1 MKIKKVILQ
10 NIGVYVNRN
19 EFDLQADKPIILIG
33 GMNGRGKT
41 TFLESIL
48 FALYGRRS
56 LDSGIK
62 QENYLRK
69 VSNVTGN
76 QSMCFIE
83 IQFSVQEQGKD
94 AEYAVRRYWDIDRN
108 KIVLKTI
115 VWKNREESQ
124 ALSENWDM
132 FVEEIL
138 PRAIASF
145 FFFDG
150 EKIAELAATEND
162 AQIQSSIRALLGID
176 MINQLISDLHTVAS
190 SYQKLL
196 GESKSKNELE
206 KIETE
211 ISKQEQRLE
220 EKETEYQQI
229 QDMLTR
235 LREER
240 EKLENEYAVTGG
252 AYAEYQGKVRNQKK
266 QVEQEIEE
274 NEGKLLELAASSLPL
289 KLVEP
294 LLAEIQSAANDE
306 QNQREISIFLNQFP
320 QLYTEYTKS
329 EKWSPEIQNFLLSVK
344 EKVGESNNIYNLD
357 EDTLVRLEE
366 ITSILR
372 EETQQAE
379 ELLKIK
385 RNLNRKMEEIDNYL
399 AVEVED
405 TQIQTIHQH
414 LTENSYQIGQAEAKL
429 HMLKE
434 NCEGLIS
441 NLETHRKM
449 RKQLLWKMVK
459 EQEESD
465 DNNRMVTYA
474 HEQIEIM
481 RAYKNQLQA
490 LKADEL
496 AKQMTEC
503 FSKIISKEGLIQKI
517 TINPETLEFCYY
529 NKKGQRI
536 YHQMLSSGEKQ
547 ILVIAM
553 LWALGICSKAEFP
566 LIIDTPLA
574 RLDSVHRTSLIE
586 NYFPK
591 ASQQVII
598 LSTDQEIT
606 SQDYQALKKYVGKE
620 YTLVYDGDTMSS
632 AVCPGYFGGKKS

>member
-211 ISKQEQRLE
+211 IS
-220 EKETEYQQI
+220 
-229 QDMLTR
+229 
-235 LREER
+235 
-240 EKLENEYAVTGG
+240 
-252 AYAEYQGKVRNQKK
+252 
-266 QVEQEIEE
+266 
-274 NEGKLLELAASSLPL
+274 
-289 KLVEP
+289 
-294 LLAEIQSAANDE
+294 
-306 QNQREISIFLNQFP
+306 
-320 QLYTEYTKS
+320 
-329 EKWSPEIQNFLLSVK
+329 
-344 EKVGESNNIYNLD
+344 
-357 EDTLVRLEE
+357 
-366 ITSILR
+366 
-372 EETQQAE
+372 
-379 ELLKIK
+379 
-385 RNLNRKMEEIDNYL
+385 
-399 AVEVED
+399 
-405 TQIQTIHQH
+405 
-414 LTENSYQIGQAEAKL
+414 
-429 HMLKE
+429 
-434 NCEGLIS
+434 
-441 NLETHRKM
+441 
-449 RKQLLWKMVK
+449 
-459 EQEESD
+459 
-465 DNNRMVTYA
+465 
-474 HEQIEIM
+474 
-481 RAYKNQLQA
+481 
-490 LKADEL
+490 
-496 AKQMTEC
+496 
-503 FSKIISKEGLIQKI
+503 
-517 TINPETLEFCYY
+517 
-529 NKKGQRI
+529 
-536 YHQMLSSGEKQ
+536 
-547 ILVIAM
+547 
-553 LWALGICSKAEFP
+553 
-566 LIIDTPLA
+566 
-574 RLDSVHRTSLIE
+574 
-586 NYFPK
+586 
-591 ASQQVII
+591 
-598 LSTDQEIT
+598 
-606 SQDYQALKKYVGKE
+606 
-620 YTLVYDGDTMSS
+620 
-632 AVCPGYFGGKKS
+632 